1 VRAYHLTSA
10 AHALANVALKR
21 LKISRFGDLNDPF
34 ELLAGE
40 IGEHDYR
47 AAIKSWKST
56 FHTKYGLLCFSRFWK
71 NPVLWS
77 HYAEKHR
84 GVALGFELDETTI
97 EEVQYLPS
105 RIPIRFVGGIPGN
118 GLEDSFVRDLLRTK
132 FEHWRYE
139 DEVRV
144 FVELDEKTL
153 EGGAYFYPFDSRV
166 QLREVILGPACELP
180 LEGVRALSLELYGD
194 AVIVRKARLAYK
206 SFDVVPDKRHEPTA

>member
-1 VRAYHLTSA
+1 MRAYNLTVA
-10 AHALANVALKR
+10 AHALGNVALRR

-34 ELLAGE
+34 ELLAAE
-40 IGEHDYR
+40 TGEHDYR
-47 AAIKSWKST
+47 AAIRSWKST
-56 FHTKYGLLCFSRFWK
+56 FHVKYGILCFSRYWN

-84 GVALGFELDETTI
+84 GVALGFDLDESTI
-97 EEVQYLPS
+97 ETVQYLPS
-105 RIPIRFVGGIPGN
+105 RIPIRFVGGVPGN
-118 GLEDSFVRDLLRTK
+118 GLEDSFVKDLLRTK

-153 EGGAYFYPFDSRV
+153 EAGSYFYPFDDRA

-180 LEGVRALSLELYGD
+180 IEGVRALASRLYGEK
-194 AVIVRKARLAYK
+194 VVVRKARLAHK
-206 SFDVVPDKRHEPTA
+206 SFDVVPDKRYE